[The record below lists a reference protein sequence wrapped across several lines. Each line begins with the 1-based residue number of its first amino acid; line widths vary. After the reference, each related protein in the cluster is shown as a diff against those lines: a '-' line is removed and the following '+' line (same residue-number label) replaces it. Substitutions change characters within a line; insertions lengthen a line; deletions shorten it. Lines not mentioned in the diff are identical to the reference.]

1 MILKLVPGAWGPE
14 GGIGVG
20 LGLGLGLGFG
30 LEFEEDPSYFKLSPS
45 YHYYHPWGTIC
56 SNTLKLSVP
65 LK

>member
-20 LGLGLGLGFG
+20 LGLEGLGLG
-30 LEFEEDPSYFKLSPS
+30 FEEDPSYFKLSPS
-45 YHYYHPWGTIC
+45 YHSYHPWGTLC

>member
-20 LGLGLGLGFG
+20 LGLGLGLGF
-30 LEFEEDPSYFKLSPS
+30 KLSPS
-45 YHYYHPWGTIC
+45 YHSYHPWGTLC